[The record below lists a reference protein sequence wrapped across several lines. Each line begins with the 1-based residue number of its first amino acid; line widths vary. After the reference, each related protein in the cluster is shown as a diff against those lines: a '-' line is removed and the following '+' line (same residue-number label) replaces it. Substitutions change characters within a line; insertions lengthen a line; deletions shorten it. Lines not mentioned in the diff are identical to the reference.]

1 MPGRLKDAV
10 MAKKHTHASK
20 GPSQRQ
26 LRAGELV
33 RRALAD
39 IVARGT
45 IRDPELIERSFSITE
60 VRMSPDLRHATCF
73 VAPLG
78 AGDGVALAAALTRVR
93 AYLRGQ
99 LSREVT
105 FKFMPDLTFEPDTSY
120 DKASEI
126 DRLLHS
132 PPVAR
137 DLARDK
143 TDDVARGLAGVA
155 EDAAEDKGED

>member
-1 MPGRLKDAV
+1 
-10 MAKKHTHASK
+10 MARKHTHASK

-45 IRDPELIERSFSITE
+45 IRDPELIERTFSVTE

-78 AGDGVALAAALTRVR
+78 QGDAAALAAALTRVR

-126 DRLLHS
+126 DLLLHK
-132 PPVAR
+132 PEVAR
-137 DLARDK
+137 DLSKSDQ
-143 TDDVARGLAGVA
+143 
-155 EDAAEDKGED
+155 ED

>member
-1 MPGRLKDAV
+1 MVR
-10 MAKKHTHASK
+10 KHTHASK

-45 IRDPELIERSFSITE
+45 IRDPELIERTFSVTE

-78 AGDGVALAAALTRVR
+78 AGDAVALAAALTRVR

-126 DRLLHS
+126 ERLLHS

-137 DLARDK
+137 DLAHDK
-143 TDDVARGLAGVA
+143 DGHVARDLSKSEE
-155 EDAAEDKGED
+155 ED

>member
-1 MPGRLKDAV
+1 
-10 MAKKHTHASK
+10 MARKHTHASK

-45 IRDPELIERSFSITE
+45 IRDPELIERTFSVTE

-78 AGDGVALAAALTRVR
+78 AGDAAALAAALTRVR

-126 DRLLHS
+126 ERLLHS

-137 DLARDK
+137 DLAHD
-143 TDDVARGLAGVA
+143 TEGPVARDLSKSEE
-155 EDAAEDKGED
+155 ED

>member
-1 MPGRLKDAV
+1 MVR
-10 MAKKHTHASK
+10 KHIQSSK

-39 IVARGT
+39 IVSRGT
-45 IRDPELIERSFSITE
+45 IRDPELIERSFSVTE

-78 AGDGVALAAALTRVR
+78 AGDAAALAAALTRVR

-126 DRLLHS
+126 DRLLRS
-132 PPVAR
+132 APVAR
-137 DLARDK
+137 DIGHDGDGADEEK
-143 TDDVARGLAGVA
+143 
-155 EDAAEDKGED
+155 ED

>member
-1 MPGRLKDAV
+1 
-10 MAKKHTHASK
+10 MARKHTHPSK

-33 RRALAD
+33 RRALSD

-45 IRDPELIERSFSITE
+45 IRDPELIERTFSVTE

-78 AGDGVALAAALTRVR
+78 KGDAAALAAALTRVR

-132 PPVAR
+132 PEVAR
-137 DLARDK
+137 DLSL
-143 TDDVARGLAGVA
+143 DVD
-155 EDAAEDKGED
+155 ED

>member
-1 MPGRLKDAV
+1 MRKRPPSRHEKSGSS
-10 MAKKHTHASK
+10 M

-33 RRALAD
+33 RRALAE
-39 IVARGT
+39 IIARGT
-45 IRDPELIERSFSITE
+45 IQDPELAERPVTVSE

-78 AGDGVALAAALTRVR
+78 GGDAGKLVEALNRVK

-105 FKFMPDLTFEPDTSY
+105 FKFMPDLHFAADLSFDNAE
-120 DKASEI
+120 AM

-132 PPVAR
+132 PRVAR
-137 DLARDK
+137 DLAPEDDEEEDDGDRD
-143 TDDVARGLAGVA
+143 
-155 EDAAEDKGED
+155 

>member
-1 MPGRLKDAV
+1 MQKRSRSGKSHHGAG
-10 MAKKHTHASK
+10 A
-20 GPSQRQ
+20 PSQRQ

-33 RRALAD
+33 RRALAE

-45 IRDPELIERSFSITE
+45 IRDPELIERTFSVTE

-78 AGDGVALAAALTRVR
+78 QGDAAALAAALTRVR

-126 DRLLHS
+126 DRLLHK
-132 PPVAR
+132 PDVAR
-137 DLARDK
+137 DLSKSDQ
-143 TDDVARGLAGVA
+143 
-155 EDAAEDKGED
+155 ED

>member
-1 MPGRLKDAV
+1 MQRKSGSGKPHRGAG
-10 MAKKHTHASK
+10 A
-20 GPSQRQ
+20 PSQRQ

-45 IRDPELIERSFSITE
+45 IRDPDLIDRSFTVTE

-78 AGDGVALAAALTRVR
+78 HGDAAALAAALTRVR

-99 LSREVT
+99 LSKEVT
-105 FKFMPDLTFEPDTSY
+105 FKFMPDLAFEPDTSF
-120 DKASEI
+120 DNAEAI
-126 DRLLHS
+126 DRLLHR
-132 PPVAR
+132 PEVAR
-137 DLARDK
+137 DLSK
-143 TDDVARGLAGVA
+143 SGS
-155 EDAAEDKGED
+155 ED